1 VGRGWRSS
9 LLAALAGGLGCA
21 PGFIAQRPYPAPSP
35 AELLAGL
42 RARQQAVR
50 AVDLETRT
58 SSWLG
63 GERARATVL
72 MLVDRPG
79 RLRFEVEVALH
90 GPVATLVN
98 DGQLFALLDLNGRV
112 YRHGPP
118 CPSNLALLVPVPLR
132 PAEIAALLLGDAPL
146 HPGAQT
152 GELKWDGMAQADV
165 LEIQNPGG
173 GRELAER
180 VWVSMRPTRARD
192 RWDVV
197 GLQAR
202 PQPGAG
208 RWRVAYEDLTVVD
221 GFAQPGLIRFAEP
234 GRRFEDGVEIV
245 VKSRRLNPEL
255 RPQAFTLAPAEG
267 FATVHHPC
275 PPDTHVSPPAP
286 LSPPP

>member
-1 VGRGWRSS
+1 
-9 LLAALAGGLGCA
+9 
-21 PGFIAQRPYPAPSP
+21 
-35 AELLAGL
+35 
-42 RARQQAVR
+42 
-50 AVDLETRT
+50 
-58 SSWLG
+58 
-63 GERARATVL
+63 
-72 MLVDRPG
+72 
-79 RLRFEVEVALH
+79 
-90 GPVATLVN
+90 
-98 DGQLFALLDLNGRV
+98 
-112 YRHGPP
+112 
-118 CPSNLALLVPVPLR
+118 
-132 PAEIAALLLGDAPL
+132 
-146 HPGAQT
+146 
-152 GELKWDGMAQADV
+152 
-165 LEIQNPGG
+165 
-173 GRELAER
+173 